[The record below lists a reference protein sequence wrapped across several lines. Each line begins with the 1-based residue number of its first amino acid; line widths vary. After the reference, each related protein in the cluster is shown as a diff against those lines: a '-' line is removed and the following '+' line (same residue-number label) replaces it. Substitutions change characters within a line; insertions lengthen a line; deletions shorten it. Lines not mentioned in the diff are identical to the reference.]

1 MRSRIDTP
9 AVRSSAGAAET
20 TGGPGEEVEEVAGV
34 EEDIE
39 IYDRTSP
46 ELYQGTGRR
55 HKGTGVGL
63 YSRLGVTATTSPQPQ
78 LSQVDLNT
86 TRGAGGWLFRHRT
99 WLPLPLV
106 AAIFLIP
113 GSANAE
119 LTLWLLGAGCVFAG
133 EALRLWAVQHIGVIS
148 RTRSDRLGPL
158 ISTGPFSL
166 VRNPLYLGNIA
177 LWVGFAVSAR
187 LLYLAPLLILVVGLE
202 YHAIVRWE
210 EQLLAARF
218 GDSYRAYAA
227 RVPRWVPAL
236 ARAAHSPS
244 PPAYSW
250 RETFFS
256 ERGTLMAIAA
266 GFALLWLKT
275 Q

>member
-1 MRSRIDTP
+1 M
-9 AVRSSAGAAET
+9 
-20 TGGPGEEVEEVAGV
+20 EEA
-34 EEDIE
+34 IE

-46 ELYQGTGRR
+46 ELYQARGRR

-63 YSRLGVTATTSPQPQ
+63 YSRPGVNATTFPQAQPT
-78 LSQVDLNT
+78 QVDPNT
-86 TRGAGGWLFRHRT
+86 TLGAGGWLFRHRT
-99 WLPLPLV
+99 WLQLPLA
-106 AAIFLIP
+106 AAILLIP
-113 GSANAE
+113 GSADAE
-119 LTLWLLGAGCVFAG
+119 RILWPLGVGIVFAG

-218 GDSYRAYAA
+218 GDSYREYAA
-227 RVPRWVPAL
+227 RVPRWVPRL
-236 ARAAHSPS
+236 ARTAHAPS

-250 RETFFS
+250 RETLFS
-256 ERGTLMAIAA
+256 ERGTLIAIAA
-266 GFALLWLKT
+266 GFVLLYLKSL
-275 Q
+275 